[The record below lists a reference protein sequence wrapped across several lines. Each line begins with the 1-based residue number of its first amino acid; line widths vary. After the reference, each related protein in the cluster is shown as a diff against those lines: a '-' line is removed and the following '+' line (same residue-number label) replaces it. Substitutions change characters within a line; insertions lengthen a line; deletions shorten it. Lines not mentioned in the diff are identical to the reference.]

1 LSDEQVAPVAP
12 AKPKKA
18 KVEQRVP
25 PFDPTGGLRPKDV
38 YAAMLPDAIPKVHA
52 AFDNFDARSQ
62 PTMPAQYSAA
72 LPDIHAAK
80 REESAK
86 GLERYLMDRSVTRK
100 HREQLAKLDEIID
113 MRVLEGKNKNELS
126 NIRNIR
132 KNIAAHV
139 EALEQHQNYDVTKED
154 TLTTMDKERIKL
166 LKNPKLAEIHDGLT
180 AGAYAENT
188 LPVDADGHPYGAPE
202 VIKTRAHAKELV
214 MRLALM
220 SLQGIQGLF
229 WYHGPSRAI
238 LNMFGGSVE
247 HADKFIQA
255 VAITSPQTPIEN
267 NWDKA
272 MRAWAQYQHAIKTG
286 VYVPIDCGGTQMENL
301 NLERCLYLNQPWSG
315 RKTSNFYINLMAGID
330 PEHVAELLGRDSNE
344 GVTADVH
351 VHRSMGYQDK
361 YKLGDKILAPKDEVD
376 ANGKK
381 VKAKPASFTALQYA
395 FTQQVY
401 KIVARKL
408 SAETGR
414 QWTPSMVQAAVWTS
428 QRMTDDKLP
437 SSERRAPTIGI
448 TDFGN
453 VGDVDS
459 AREDAAAWGDLK
471 QRKARGLPNGARVKK
486 AINDF
491 MAADAEVQSQISS
504 LDPDS
509 DEAKMLNTKLSYYAG
524 RLQSSF
530 EGATRNAQVPDILT
544 PRSLTRDFD
553 SIDIKGVK
561 VAAPGS
567 IPSADYGT
575 IAEACSHCT
584 IGVSHIPD
592 GVEHENAVKVL
603 QSDQSALDTYN
614 SHMASMML
622 DLADKVGVPFG
633 FDPVEMSLSD
643 PGDRNPIAA
652 LSIMTARKK
661 AVPDDDASKQWNQFG
676 ISRDNNRTIA
686 ASIGFLTGRKYVRT
700 VFPIVAHDE
709 GEVSIATIS
718 PSRSLSR
725 GEFANLDRSINDTYK
740 ATGVM
745 LAAVPVYG
753 SNRFALVPVNQG
765 TDGRAFIVAARMAIE
780 KVFGQDL
787 SVGFSLGKDDGEV
800 VTAGNNNENYA
811 HVLHSAGRSDLVDEL
826 NSRFVP
832 ARNRLL
838 ADLAGRS
845 PARAELSERRG
856 HSRSHLGEG
865 ARIDRRVGFGSVPP
879 TCERRRA
886 VVAAEWARR
895 LLDRRALLSDSVAPL
910 QVPGWVVD
918 EFRARSKA
926 SGVATTEPVVV

>member
-1 LSDEQVAPVAP
+1 
-12 AKPKKA
+12 
-18 KVEQRVP
+18 
-25 PFDPTGGLRPKDV
+25 
-38 YAAMLPDAIPKVHA
+38 
-52 AFDNFDARSQ
+52 
-62 PTMPAQYSAA
+62 
-72 LPDIHAAK
+72 
-80 REESAK
+80 
-86 GLERYLMDRSVTRK
+86 
-100 HREQLAKLDEIID
+100 
-113 MRVLEGKNKNELS
+113 
-126 NIRNIR
+126 
-132 KNIAAHV
+132 
-139 EALEQHQNYDVTKED
+139 
-154 TLTTMDKERIKL
+154 
-166 LKNPKLAEIHDGLT
+166 
-180 AGAYAENT
+180 
-188 LPVDADGHPYGAPE
+188 
-202 VIKTRAHAKELV
+202 
-214 MRLALM
+214 
-220 SLQGIQGLF
+220 
-229 WYHGPSRAI
+229 
-238 LNMFGGSVE
+238 
-247 HADKFIQA
+247 
-255 VAITSPQTPIEN
+255 
-267 NWDKA
+267 
-272 MRAWAQYQHAIKTG
+272 
-286 VYVPIDCGGTQMENL
+286 
-301 NLERCLYLNQPWSG
+301 
-315 RKTSNFYINLMAGID
+315 
-330 PEHVAELLGRDSNE
+330 
-344 GVTADVH
+344 
-351 VHRSMGYQDK
+351 
-361 YKLGDKILAPKDEVD
+361 
-376 ANGKK
+376 
-381 VKAKPASFTALQYA
+381 
-395 FTQQVY
+395 
-401 KIVARKL
+401 
-408 SAETGR
+408 
-414 QWTPSMVQAAVWTS
+414 
-428 QRMTDDKLP
+428 
-437 SSERRAPTIGI
+437 
-448 TDFGN
+448 
-453 VGDVDS
+453 
-459 AREDAAAWGDLK
+459 
-471 QRKARGLPNGARVKK
+471 
-486 AINDF
+486 
-491 MAADAEVQSQISS
+491 
-504 LDPDS
+504 
-509 DEAKMLNTKLSYYAG
+509 
-524 RLQSSF
+524 
-530 EGATRNAQVPDILT
+530 
-544 PRSLTRDFD
+544 
-553 SIDIKGVK
+553 
-561 VAAPGS
+561 
-567 IPSADYGT
+567 
-575 IAEACSHCT
+575 
-584 IGVSHIPD
+584 
-592 GVEHENAVKVL
+592 
-603 QSDQSALDTYN
+603 
-614 SHMASMML
+614 
-622 DLADKVGVPFG
+622 
-633 FDPVEMSLSD
+633 MSLSD

-686 ASIGFLTGRKYVRT
+686 ASIGFLTGQKYVRT